1 MRLLLVEDNERL
13 VDLVRTGL
21 TKAGFAVDAY
31 RTAADGREAL
41 LSAPYDALILDLGL
55 PDEDGMA
62 VLADLRGRNLD
73 LPVLI
78 LTARDGMNDRVRGL
92 NEGADD
98 YLLKPF
104 AMEELIARIR
114 ALLRRPGRAMGL
126 VLTLGNLSFD
136 STAREAQVGGE
147 PLPLSRRE
155 LDALELLARRAGRVV
170 SKSALEEAIYPFG
183 EEIASNAIEVLVHRL
198 RKRLQAAGADISIH
212 TMRGIGYILSD
223 KTP

>member
-1 MRLLLVEDNERL
+1 MRLLLIEDNERL
-13 VDLVRTGL
+13 VELVRTGL

-31 RTAADGREAL
+31 RTAGDGKEAL

-55 PDEDGMA
+55 PDEDGMT
-62 VLADLRGRNLD
+62 VLADLRARNFD

-104 AMEELIARIR
+104 AMEELTARIR

-136 STAREAQVGGE
+136 SAAREAHVAGE
-147 PLPLSRRE
+147 QLPLSRRE
-155 LDALELLARRAGRVV
+155 MDALELLARRAGRVV

-183 EEIASNAIEVLVHRL
+183 EEVASNAIEVLVHRL
-198 RKRLQAAGADISIH
+198 RKRLQTAQADVSIH

>member
-1 MRLLLVEDNERL
+1 MRLLLIEDNERL

-31 RTAADGREAL
+31 HTAGDGKEAL

-55 PDEDGMA
+55 PDKDGMT
-62 VLADLRGRNLD
+62 VLAELRARNLD

-114 ALLRRPGRAMGL
+114 ALLRRPGRAMGQ

-136 STAREAQVGGE
+136 SAAREAHVAGE
-147 PLPLSRRE
+147 LLPLSRRE

-170 SKSALEEAIYPFG
+170 SKSALYPFG
-183 EEIASNAIEVLVHRL
+183 EEVASNAIEVLVHRL
-198 RKRLQAAGADISIH
+198 RKRLQVAQADVSIH